1 MINIKI
7 TNEVIKAIKRE
18 IFEAEVAYKMT
29 ADKTKKEEIATRL
42 AKLKQVLRKEME
54 VELKEAVLKK
64 EAIIAGKKLAD
75 TPPSKRE
82 ELIDIMIKGKE
93 DIYDQYKRR

>member
-1 MINIKI
+1 MIK
-7 TNEVIKAIKRE
+7 TLKRE

-54 VELKEAVLKK
+54 AEVKEAVLKK

>member
-1 MINIKI
+1 
-7 TNEVIKAIKRE
+7 
-18 IFEAEVAYKMT
+18 MT
-29 ADKTKKEEIATRL
+29 VDKTKKEEIATRL

-54 VELKEAVLKK
+54 VEVKEAVLKK

>member
-1 MINIKI
+1 MFDPRKSIFDNYDINKMMKYQEEEKKI
-7 TNEVIKAIKRE
+7 SEM
-18 IFEAEVAYKMT
+18 EAEV
-29 ADKTKKEEIATRL
+29 
-42 AKLKQVLRKEME
+42 
-54 VELKEAVLKK
+54 KEAVLKK

-93 DIYDQYKRR
+93 DGRSDDTDKA